1 MGLKDLKIQARKLF
15 TALLMVMIISCM
27 KAPGQEPGFVPD
39 RDLAERA
46 FNSGDYSTAL
56 KHYKALSENYRA
68 DPLYKYHTAACFV
81 NMEQEPAQAI
91 KLLKEAINN
100 SSSIRT
106 VPSDALYYLGRA
118 YQLNGDYDLA
128 IEAYISFSDLARRKE
143 IRELNIDAL
152 IAESK
157 EREGAVTEDE
167 RGARDTGAVA
177 DQQGEQ
183 QAGKEAAKEAEQQV
197 GQQADQQAGQQDEQP
212 DEVPGQSPGRAYE
225 KLAKEALE
233 YQFRAD
239 SVHRLA
245 DRYRQSLTETAESD
259 RQTLRAKILSLE
271 QAGFEYQRM
280 ADQKYREA
288 ARLVS
293 HENDDILTEE
303 LHKAKT
309 DADLETGEAGKREGD
324 KVQEQVQVLQEKE
337 TDSIQAVDPVL
348 KTVQPDV
355 TARRP
360 EPVLSLFS
368 EQYEQEEIPVN
379 PELPE
384 GLLYRIQLAAF
395 RNPQEPSFFGG
406 MGPLSI
412 YRAEGSDVNFYY
424 TGLFRAK
431 EEAEKALVKVKKK
444 KFSDAFIIALMD
456 GARIS
461 MEKAEQLEKQW
472 SHISLFSNDTIIEP
486 LVEEAEPPT
495 LLYRVQVMKVK
506 EKVEEDELDLLE
518 RLADKRS
525 YDIFETAGNEY
536 VYLIGKFLTFE
547 SAESYA
553 DLLYRN
559 GMEGAKVV
567 AYLGKKEIP
576 LETAKQLFDLYFE
589 K

>member
-1 MGLKDLKIQARKLF
+1 MGLKGLKIQARKLF

-27 KAPGQEPGFVPD
+27 KSPGQEPGFVPD

-46 FNSGDYSTAL
+46 FNRGDYSTAL

-68 DPLYKYHTAACFV
+68 DPLYKYYKAACFV
-81 NMEQEPAQAI
+81 NMELEPVQAI
-91 KLLKEAINN
+91 NLLKEAINS
-100 SSSIRT
+100 SSSIRS
-106 VPSDALYYLGRA
+106 VPSDAWYYLGRA

-128 IEAYISFSDLARRKE
+128 IEAYISFRDLAQRKE
-143 IRELNIDAL
+143 IRELNINTL
-152 IAESK
+152 ITECK
-157 EREGAVTEDE
+157 EREGAITEDE
-167 RGARDTGAVA
+167 QVIREPDRF
-177 DQQGEQ
+177 QEQ
-183 QAGKEAAKEAEQQV
+183 QADQQV
-197 GQQADQQAGQQDEQP
+197 GQQDERP
-212 DEVPGQSPGRAYE
+212 AEDPGQPPGRAYE
-225 KLAKEALE
+225 ELAKEALE

-245 DRYRQSLTETAESD
+245 DRYRQSLTETAEPD

-280 ADQKYREA
+280 ADHKYREA
-288 ARLVS
+288 ARMVS
-293 HENDDILTEE
+293 HENEDILTEK
-303 LHKAKT
+303 LRSDKT
-309 DADLETGEAGKREGD
+309 DAALEAGEAGEQEGD
-324 KVQEQVQVLQEKE
+324 KVQEREQVLQEKE
-337 TDSIQAVDPVL
+337 TDSIQAAAVDV

-355 TARRP
+355 PARRP

-368 EQYEQEEIPVN
+368 EQYGQEEIPVN

-384 GLLYRIQLAAF
+384 GLVYRIQLAAF

-472 SHISLFSNDTIIEP
+472 SHISLFGNDTIIKP

-495 LLYRVQVMKVK
+495 LLYRVQVMRVKQKVDDD
-506 EKVEEDELDLLE
+506 DELALLE

-525 YDIFETAGNEY
+525 YDIFETADNEY

-559 GMEGAKVV
+559 GMEDAKVV
-567 AYLGKKEIP
+567 AYLGRKEIP

>member
-1 MGLKDLKIQARKLF
+1 MLLTTIMGLKGLKIQARKLF

-27 KAPGQEPGFVPD
+27 EAPGQEPGFVPD

-46 FNSGDYSTAL
+46 FNRGDYSTAL
-56 KHYKALSENYRA
+56 KHYKALSENYTA
-68 DPLYKYHTAACFV
+68 DPLYKYYKAACFV
-81 NMEQEPAQAI
+81 NMEQEPVQAI
-91 KLLKEAINN
+91 NLLKEAINS
-100 SSSIRT
+100 SSSIRS
-106 VPSDALYYLGRA
+106 VPSDAWYYLGRA

-128 IEAYISFSDLARRKE
+128 IEAYVSFRDLAQRKE

-152 IAESK
+152 ITECK
-157 EREGAVTEDE
+157 EREGAITEDE
-167 RGARDTGAVA
+167 QFIREPDRF
-177 DQQGEQ
+177 QE
-183 QAGKEAAKEAEQQV
+183 
-197 GQQADQQAGQQDEQP
+197 QQADQQVGQQDEQP
-212 DEVPGQSPGRAYE
+212 AEDPGQPPGRAYE
-225 KLAKEALE
+225 ELAKEALE

-245 DRYRQSLTETAESD
+245 DRYRQSLTETAEPD

-288 ARLVS
+288 ARMVS

-303 LHKAKT
+303 LQSDKT
-309 DADLETGEAGKREGD
+309 DAALEAGEAGEQEGD
-324 KVQEQVQVLQEKE
+324 KVQEREQVLQEKE
-337 TDSIQAVDPVL
+337 TDSIQAAAVDV

-355 TARRP
+355 PARRP

-384 GLLYRIQLAAF
+384 GLVYRIQLAAF

-424 TGLFRAK
+424 TGLFRTK

-444 KFSDAFIIALMD
+444 KFNDAFIIAIMD

-472 SHISLFSNDTIIEP
+472 SYISLFGNDTIIKP

-495 LLYRVQVMKVK
+495 LLYRVQVMRVK
-506 EKVEEDELDLLE
+506 EKVDDDDELDLLE

-525 YDIFETAGNEY
+525 YDIFETADNEY

-547 SAESYA
+547 SAETYA

-559 GMEGAKVV
+559 GMEDAKVV
-567 AYLGKKEIP
+567 AYLGRKEIP